1 VGQGLPM
8 SEYAQIAL
16 YARSPKVQSLDL
28 SRVEA
33 TRFGAAKA
41 GDYSMI
47 SLWQPSSIC
56 TDTFCALENV
66 WQLAGQVMI
75 RVGSAI
81 PGLTS

>member
-1 VGQGLPM
+1 M
-8 SEYAQIAL
+8 SEIAQIAL
-16 YARSPKVQSLDL
+16 YARSLRRNHSTCLALRQLAS
-28 SRVEA
+28 
-33 TRFGAAKA
+33 GAAKA
-41 GDYSMI
+41 GGYSMI

-66 WQLAGQVMI
+66 SQLDGQVMI